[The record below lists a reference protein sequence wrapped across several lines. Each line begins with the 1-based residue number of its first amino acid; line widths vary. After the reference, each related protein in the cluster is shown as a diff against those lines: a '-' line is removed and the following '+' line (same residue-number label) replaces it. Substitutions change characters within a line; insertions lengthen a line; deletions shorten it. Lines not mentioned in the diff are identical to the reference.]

1 MHKTRNVIKLKK
13 IKRPLVVAAIG
24 YIIGIILGLYLKTNM
39 ALLYFIIAVIAIYF
53 LMTPRKVKKLNIY
66 SPRRYIR
73 YFKILITKS
82 TLFLFMIFL
91 FISYL
96 IIQIKE
102 KEYAD
107 VYEMEGN
114 VKVQGIIVSEK
125 IKKDYYSRYIIKVEN
140 LKFYLQVDENENLE
154 YGDYVEVNAE
164 YVKPEPQENYGG
176 YSYQNYLKS
185 QNIYGTLKVKNIN
198 VLAHEK
204 ANKIFMIA
212 NTIKNKA
219 KENVYKIFISDE
231 AEMINGLILGD
242 TSNLSDK
249 IKEDFQI
256 VSISHILAISGTH
269 ITYII
274 TGATI
279 FLNKFLG
286 RKKSKYIIILI
297 LIFYMLIT
305 GNSPSILRAIICG
318 IVLITAKLLY
328 RKNDT
333 WTSMAL
339 SLLLILIYNP
349 YLISN
354 AGLQLSYFGA
364 LGIIIFLDKIHLP
377 SKKKKLKE
385 SKIISGIKNIVSIT
399 IAAQIFIMPLIIYH
413 FNTFSV
419 YFLISN
425 FFAGLVSEPLII
437 LGFTTILISFISIP
451 LASLIA
457 IPVKWGIE
465 YLILVSKMSNLP
477 LAKIYVPTP
486 KISHVLIYLLIPII
500 IKFLYEVYSLKKDTN
515 TKRRIRNMIALY
527 KYKYF
532 TKMRLLT
539 VIIMIAVI
547 FTFKII
553 PNRLKIHFV
562 DVDQGDC
569 TFIVTPRNKTVLV
582 DRWRK

>member
-1 MHKTRNVIKLKK
+1 
-13 IKRPLVVAAIG
+13 
-24 YIIGIILGLYLKTNM
+24 
-39 ALLYFIIAVIAIYF
+39 
-53 LMTPRKVKKLNIY
+53 
-66 SPRRYIR
+66 
-73 YFKILITKS
+73 
-82 TLFLFMIFL
+82 
-91 FISYL
+91 
-96 IIQIKE
+96 
-102 KEYAD
+102 
-107 VYEMEGN
+107 
-114 VKVQGIIVSEK
+114 
-125 IKKDYYSRYIIKVEN
+125 
-140 LKFYLQVDENENLE
+140 
-154 YGDYVEVNAE
+154 
-164 YVKPEPQENYGG
+164 
-176 YSYQNYLKS
+176 
-185 QNIYGTLKVKNIN
+185 
-198 VLAHEK
+198 
-204 ANKIFMIA
+204 
-212 NTIKNKA
+212 
-219 KENVYKIFISDE
+219 
-231 AEMINGLILGD
+231 
-242 TSNLSDK
+242 
-249 IKEDFQI
+249 
-256 VSISHILAISGTH
+256 
-269 ITYII
+269 
-274 TGATI
+274 
-279 FLNKFLG
+279 
-286 RKKSKYIIILI
+286 
-297 LIFYMLIT
+297 MLIT

-437 LGFTTILISFISIP
+437 LGFTTILISFISIH

-539 VIIMIAVI
+539 VIILIAVI